1 MNRTSGAVLLVAFL
15 GGCSAFY
22 QEPEPVRTA
31 STSRPAPVPGPSIP
45 SWGGPGQQAP
55 PPGYQLVDEGA
66 KQRLTASSG
75 LPSTPTRTNPVT
87 PYSVA
92 RVGAADPDTPPLP
105 EIPRSYPSAYV
116 SGAAKGDASGAQVII
131 GKEAQKNSG
140 TQLVRADNK
149 SPAPLPPAPPVPSV
163 TSKEASGPV
172 FLATPTAKP
181 AATAP
186 AVLPPA
192 SVATDKAPPAELPA
206 DKGGDESDKAK
217 PIPAGAMMRVVSN
230 KRITLN
236 FKVEDVGPS
245 GISNIEVW
253 TTQDCKVWK
262 KHEVSPSAHSFV
274 FDAEDEGIYGFTM
287 LAHSGIGLGKEP
299 PQPGDLPQV
308 WVLVD
313 TTKPVVQMSD
323 CTATF
328 KDKCHTITVQWK
340 ATDKNL
346 GSTPITLSY
355 AEHEEGPWTPIASR
369 IENTGTYVWK
379 PTDRV
384 PPKLLVR
391 VEATDLAGN
400 IGLAQTAK
408 PILLDA
414 SMPNISIVGVEGGGK
429 E

>member
-1 MNRTSGAVLLVAFL
+1 MHF
-15 GGCSAFY
+15 
-22 QEPEPVRTA
+22 
-31 STSRPAPVPGPSIP
+31 
-45 SWGGPGQQAP
+45 
-55 PPGYQLVDEGA
+55 DE
-66 KQRLTASSG
+66 
-75 LPSTPTRTNPVT
+75 
-87 PYSVA
+87 
-92 RVGAADPDTPPLP
+92 
-105 EIPRSYPSAYV
+105 
-116 SGAAKGDASGAQVII
+116 
-131 GKEAQKNSG
+131 
-140 TQLVRADNK
+140 
-149 SPAPLPPAPPVPSV
+149 
-163 TSKEASGPV
+163 
-172 FLATPTAKP
+172 
-181 AATAP
+181 
-186 AVLPPA
+186 
-192 SVATDKAPPAELPA
+192 AE
-206 DKGGDESDKAK
+206 KAK

-253 TTQDCKVWK
+253 STQDCKTWK
-262 KHEVSPSAHSFV
+262 KHEVAPTAHSFV
-274 FDAEDEGIYGFTM
+274 YDAEDEGIYGFTM

-323 CTATF
+323 CTATV

-355 AEHEEGPWTPIASR
+355 AEHEDGPWTPIATR
-369 IENTGTYVWK
+369 IENTGSYVWK
-379 PTDRV
+379 PADRV

-400 IGLAQTAK
+400 IGVAQTTK
-408 PILLDA
+408 PLMLDP
-414 SMPNISIVGVEGGGK
+414 SMPNISILGVEGR

>member
-1 MNRTSGAVLLVAFL
+1 MNRSSGAVLLVAFL

-31 STSRPAPVPGPSIP
+31 STTRPAPVPGPSVP
-45 SWGGPGQQAP
+45 TWGGPGQP
-55 PPGYQLVDEGA
+55 LGYQMVDEGA
-66 KQRLTASSG
+66 KQRLAASSG
-75 LPSTPTRTNPVT
+75 LSTAPVRTNPVT

-92 RVGAADPDTPPLP
+92 WVGAADPDAPPLP
-105 EIPRSYPSAYV
+105 EPPKTTYPSAYV
-116 SGAAKGDASGAQVII
+116 SGAPKGDAPGPQVII
-131 GKEAQKNSG
+131 GKEAPKNG
-140 TQLVRADNK
+140 TPTTQLVKADTK
-149 SPAPLPPAPPVPSV
+149 SPAPMPPAPPVPSV
-163 TSKEASGPV
+163 TSKEATGPV
-172 FLATPTAKP
+172 FLATPASKPTAP
-181 AATAP
+181 AP

-192 SVATDKAPPAELPA
+192 SVATEKGPPAELPA
-206 DKGGDESDKAK
+206 DKGGDEGDKAK
-217 PIPAGAMMRVVSN
+217 PIPAGAMMRVVAN

-262 KHEVSPSAHSFV
+262 KHEVAPNAHSFV
-274 FDAEDEGIYGFTM
+274 YDAEDEGIYGFTM

-313 TTKPVVQMSD
+313 TTKPVVQMND
-323 CTATF
+323 CTATL

-340 ATDKNL
+340 AADKNL

-355 AEHEEGPWTPIASR
+355 AEHEDGPWTPIATR
-369 IENTGTYVWK
+369 IENTGSYVWK

-408 PILLDA
+408 PIVLDA